1 MKLTNIKPM
10 NNDWKSNPTL
20 LKDVIASKG
29 VGLHNLMV
37 AMGAGKTHAVKSLL
51 TEGNQFKVEKD
62 ITYWL
67 ISPYKVQRD
76 DYEQVGAIFTKEI
89 PFGFTQ
95 SAYTYINTVLAGIRD
110 LDTLLETESLDKL
123 VSVVAAMVARAN
135 PNMKVILDEYDT
147 LLVQAKM
154 DSHTVMVGEQKVTTA
169 DYSEMFIKFLNALSL
184 HLPVIKLSATKE
196 SLDTC
201 EVVTLGTSVRIPV
214 VNNIVMPDQ
223 SHAVVANRVL
233 QLIDD
238 ATMNGEPVL
247 VYKAHYET
255 EYYGVMA
262 KLAAM
267 GISTLLVTRNER
279 LTTTCDKVSK
289 VMSYA
294 HEHFNFFK
302 VEGSESPLHASM
314 RANVLVVE
322 NEDGAKLPELLK
334 EYQVV
339 FINLGH
345 SRVISVFKDDLGEQV
360 DSMTVISIGSKLD
373 GHMVQADGRSREV
386 SVNAYNVLYGNI
398 PATEKMNYE
407 GDTGMDYL
415 MSISPCQYEYGTTE
429 INLEWEPRV
438 SGGYKKG
445 DRVSSKTLAK
455 QQALQEFLSNNPNGS
470 YPLYC
475 SMVPVELQYNRNKF
489 GANKK
494 AI

>member
-1 MKLTNIKPM
+1 M
-10 NNDWKSNPTL
+10 NNDWTSNPTL

-37 AMGAGKTHAVKSLL
+37 AMGSGKTHSVKSLL
-51 TEGNQFKVEKD
+51 TEENQLKISKD

-67 ISPYKVQRD
+67 ISPYKVQRE
-76 DYEQVGAIFTKEI
+76 DYEQAGAVFTREI
-89 PFGFTQ
+89 PFGYTR
-95 SAYTYINTVLAGIRD
+95 SVYTYINTVLAGIRD

-123 VSVVAAMVARAN
+123 VSIVAAMVARAN

-154 DSHTVMVGEQKVTTA
+154 DSYTVMVGDQKVTTT
-169 DYSEMFIKFLNALSL
+169 DYSEMLIKFLSALSE
-184 HLPVIKLSATKE
+184 HLPVVKLSATKE
-196 SLDTC
+196 SSDTC
-201 EVVTLGTSVRIPV
+201 EVVAIGTSVRIPV
-214 VNNIVMPDQ
+214 VNNIVMSDQ
-223 SHAVVANRVL
+223 SHVAVADRVF
-233 QLIDD
+233 QLIDN

-247 VYKAHYET
+247 VYKSHYET

-279 LTTTCDKVSK
+279 LTTTADKVSK
-289 VMSYA
+289 VVSYA
-294 HEHFNFFK
+294 HDAFNFFK
-302 VEGSESPLHASM
+302 VEGSESPLKASM

-345 SRVISVFKDDLGEQV
+345 SRVISVFQDDLGEQV

-373 GHMVQADGRSREV
+373 GHMVQADGRSRDIK
-386 SVNAYNVLYGNI
+386 VNAHNVLYGNI

-407 GDTGMDYL
+407 GDTGMNYL
-415 MSISPCQYEYGTTE
+415 MSISPCQHEYGTAE
-429 INLEWEPRV
+429 INLEWKPRTKAT
-438 SGGYKKG
+438 YKKG
-445 DRVSSKTLAK
+445 DRVSGKTIAK

-470 YPLYC
+470 YPLYQ
-475 SMVPVELQYNRNKF
+475 SVVAKELQYNRNKF
-489 GANKK
+489 GSSKEVK
-494 AI
+494 